1 MKKLTYLLL
10 IAIVVLS
17 ACSSK
22 DSSKPKKDDYTEE
35 AIKFTKY
42 MANGQYSKLTDMY
55 GISKDE
61 NDVSDDKEEMQE
73 YYEQIY
79 TFVDDEDLS
88 DAKDEKLDYAIF
100 ETPYKK
106 KQRVFTIVFK
116 PNVENIS
123 LDPGEPALDGKYRQL
138 NLVVMGEGQ
147 YKRVN
152 GNTEGK
158 AIMQINERKHGL
170 SEKLMSK
177 ISEDSK
183 LVESKGIPK
192 KDLKKLE

>member
-10 IAIVVLS
+10 IAIIVLS

-42 MANGQYSKLTDMY
+42 MANGQYSKIQDMY

-61 NDVSDDKEEMQE
+61 NDVSDDKEEMKQ
-73 YYEQIY
+73 YYEELYSMI
-79 TFVDDEDLS
+79 DEEDLEN
-88 DAKDEKLDYAIF
+88 AKDKELKYAIY
-100 ETPYKK
+100 ETPYKE
-106 KQRVFTIVFK
+106 KQKVFTIIFK
-116 PNVENIS
+116 PNVENPLI
-123 LDPGEPALDGKYRQL
+123 DPGEPLLDGKYQKF
-138 NLVVMGEGQ
+138 NLLVMGSGQ
-147 YKRVN
+147 FKRVN
-152 GNTEGK
+152 GDNEGK
-158 AIMQINERKHGL
+158 AIMDINERKHGL

-183 LVESKGIPK
+183 LIENKGIPK
-192 KDLKKLE
+192 KDLEKLE

>member
-22 DSSKPKKDDYTEE
+22 DSSKSKKDDYTEE

-79 TFVDDEDLS
+79 TFVDEEDLEN
-88 DAKDEKLDYAIF
+88 AKDEPLKYAIF
-100 ETPYKK
+100 ETPYKE
-106 KQRVFTIVFK
+106 KQKVFTIVFK
-116 PNVENIS
+116 PNVKDI
-123 LDPGEPALDGKYRQL
+123 LLYPGEPALDGKYRQL
-138 NLVVMGEGQ
+138 NLLVMGEGQ

>member
-1 MKKLTYLLL
+1 MKKITYLLL
-10 IAIVVLS
+10 IAIIVLS

-138 NLVVMGEGQ
+138 NLVVMGEGE

>member
-79 TFVDDEDLS
+79 TFVDEEDLENT
-88 DAKDEKLDYAIF
+88 KDEPLKYAIF
-100 ETPYKK
+100 ETPYKE
-106 KQRVFTIVFK
+106 KQKVFTIVFK
-116 PNVENIS
+116 PNVKDILLN
-123 LDPGEPALDGKYRQL
+123 PGEPALDGKYRQL
-138 NLVVMGEGQ
+138 NLLVMGEGQ

-152 GNTEGK
+152 ENTEDK

>member
-1 MKKLTYLLL
+1 MKKITYLLL
-10 IAIVVLS
+10 IAIMVLS
-17 ACSSK
+17 ACGSK
-22 DSSKPKKDDYTEE
+22 ESSKPKKDDYTEE

-61 NDVSDDKEEMQE
+61 NDVSDDREEMQE

-79 TFVDDEDLS
+79 TFVDEKDL
-88 DAKDEKLDYAIF
+88 DNAKDEKLNYAIY
-100 ETPYKK
+100 ETPYKE
-106 KQRVFTIVFK
+106 KQKVFTIVFK
-116 PNVENIS
+116 PNVKDIL

-138 NLVVMGEGQ
+138 NLLVMGKGE

>member
-10 IAIVVLS
+10 IAIIVLS

-138 NLVVMGEGQ
+138 NLVVMGEGE

>member
-1 MKKLTYLLL
+1 MKKIAYLLL
-10 IAIVVLS
+10 ISIIVLS
-17 ACSSK
+17 ACNSK
-22 DSSKPKKDDYTEE
+22 ESSKPKKDDYTEE

-42 MANGQYSKLTDMY
+42 MANGKYSKLTNMY

-61 NDVSDDKEEMQE
+61 NDVSNDKEEMQE
-73 YYEQIY
+73 YYEQLY
-79 TFVDDEDLS
+79 TFVDEKDLEN
-88 DAKDEKLDYAIF
+88 AKDEPLKYAVF
-100 ETPYKK
+100 ETPYKE
-106 KQRVFTIVFK
+106 KQKVYTIVFK
-116 PNVENIS
+116 TNVKDAL
-123 LDPGEPALDGKYRQL
+123 LDPGEPVLDGKYRKL
-138 NLVVMGEGQ
+138 NLLVMGEGQ

-177 ISEDSK
+177 ISEKSK
-183 LVESKGIPK
+183 LVENKDIPN

>member
-1 MKKLTYLLL
+1 MNKIVCLLL
-10 IAIVVLS
+10 ISIIVLS
-17 ACSSK
+17 ACNSK
-22 DSSKPKKDDYTEE
+22 ENAKPKKDSYTEE
-35 AIKFTKY
+35 AVKFTKY
-42 MANGQYSKLTDMY
+42 MANGQYSKIQDMY

-61 NDVSDDKEEMQE
+61 KGVSDDKEEIKE
-73 YYEQIY
+73 YYDQIY
-79 TFVDDEDLS
+79 SMVDEKDLEN
-88 DAKDEKLDYAIF
+88 AKDEKLNYAIY

-106 KQRVFTIVFK
+106 KQKVFTIVFK
-116 PNVENIS
+116 PNVENKFM
-123 LDPGEPALDGKYRQL
+123 DPGEPLLDGKYQKI
-138 NLVVMGEGQ
+138 NLLVMGEGT

-158 AIMQINERKHGL
+158 AIMKINERKHGL

-183 LVESKGIPK
+183 LVENKGIPK

>member
-1 MKKLTYLLL
+1 MKRLIYFLL
-10 IAIVVLS
+10 ISVVVLS
-17 ACSSK
+17 ACNSEK
-22 DSSKPKKDDYTEE
+22 TSKPKKDDYTKE

-42 MANGQYSKLTDMY
+42 IANGQYSKLNNMY

-61 NDVSDDKEEMQE
+61 KDVSDDKEEMKE

-88 DAKDEKLDYAIF
+88 NAKDETLKYAIF

-123 LDPGEPALDGKYRQL
+123 LDPGEPALDGKYRKL
-138 NLVVMGEGQ
+138 NLLVMEEGE
-147 YKRVN
+147 YKRIN
-152 GNTEGK
+152 GDVKGK

-170 SEKLMSK
+170 SEKLMNR
-177 ISEDSK
+177 ISEKRK
-183 LVESKGIPK
+183 LVESKGIPEN
-192 KDLKKLE
+192 DLKKLE

>member
-1 MKKLTYLLL
+1 MKKIVCLLL
-10 IAIVVLS
+10 ISIIVLS
-17 ACSSK
+17 ACNSK
-22 DSSKPKKDDYTEE
+22 ENAKPKKDSFTEE

-42 MANGQYSKLTDMY
+42 MANGKYSKLTDMY

-61 NDVSDDKEEMQE
+61 NDVSDDKGEMQE

-79 TFVDDEDLS
+79 TFVDEKDLEN
-88 DAKDEKLDYAIF
+88 AKDEKLNYAIY

-106 KQRVFTIVFK
+106 KQKIFTIVFK
-116 PNVENIS
+116 PNVKDIL
-123 LDPGEPALDGKYRQL
+123 LDPGEPVLDGKYRQL
-138 NLVVMGEGQ
+138 NLLVMGEGT

-152 GNTEGK
+152 GHTEGK

-170 SEKLMSK
+170 SEKLMHK

-183 LVESKGIPK
+183 LVENKGIPK

>member
-79 TFVDDEDLS
+79 TFVDEEDLENT
-88 DAKDEKLDYAIF
+88 KDEPLKYAIF
-100 ETPYKK
+100 ETPYKE
-106 KQRVFTIVFK
+106 KQKVFTIVFK
-116 PNVENIS
+116 PNVKDILLN
-123 LDPGEPALDGKYRQL
+123 PGEPASDGKYRQL
-138 NLVVMGEGQ
+138 NLLVMGEGQ

-152 GNTEGK
+152 GNTEDK

>member
-79 TFVDDEDLS
+79 TFVDEEDLEN
-88 DAKDEKLDYAIF
+88 AKDEPLKYAIF
-100 ETPYKK
+100 ETPYKE
-106 KQRVFTIVFK
+106 KQKVFTIVFK
-116 PNVENIS
+116 PNVKDIL
-123 LDPGEPALDGKYRQL
+123 LDPGEPELDGKYRQL
-138 NLVVMGEGQ
+138 NLLVMGEGQ

>member
-1 MKKLTYLLL
+1 MKRLIYSLL

-22 DSSKPKKDDYTEE
+22 DSSKPKKDDYIEE

-88 DAKDEKLDYAIF
+88 DAKDKKLDYAIF

>member
-1 MKKLTYLLL
+1 MKKITYLLL
-10 IAIVVLS
+10 IAIIVLS

-22 DSSKPKKDDYTEE
+22 DRSAPQKDDYTEE
-35 AIKFTKY
+35 AIKFTKH

-100 ETPYKK
+100 ETPYKN
-106 KQRVFTIVFK
+106 KQKVFTIVFK
-116 PNVENIS
+116 PNVKDIL

-138 NLVVMGEGQ
+138 NLLVMGEGQ

-170 SEKLMSK
+170 SENLMSK
-177 ISEDSK
+177 ISKDSK

>member
-1 MKKLTYLLL
+1 
-10 IAIVVLS
+10 
-17 ACSSK
+17 
-22 DSSKPKKDDYTEE
+22 
-35 AIKFTKY
+35 

-79 TFVDDEDLS
+79 TFVDEEDLEN
-88 DAKDEKLDYAIF
+88 AKDEPLKYAIF
-100 ETPYKK
+100 ETPYKE
-106 KQRVFTIVFK
+106 KQKVFTIVFK
-116 PNVENIS
+116 PNVKDIL

-138 NLVVMGEGQ
+138 NLLVMGEGQ

-158 AIMQINERKHGL
+158 SYYA
-170 SEKLMSK
+170 
-177 ISEDSK
+177 D
-183 LVESKGIPK
+183 
-192 KDLKKLE
+192 

>member
-1 MKKLTYLLL
+1 ML
-10 IAIVVLS
+10 ISIIVLS
-17 ACSSK
+17 ACNSK
-22 DSSKPKKDDYTEE
+22 ENTKPKKDSYTEE
-35 AIKFTKY
+35 AVKFTKY
-42 MANGQYSKLTDMY
+42 MANGQYSKIQDMY

-61 NDVSDDKEEMQE
+61 KGVSDDKEEIKE
-73 YYEQIY
+73 YYDQIY
-79 TFVDDEDLS
+79 SMVDEKDLEN
-88 DAKDEKLDYAIF
+88 AKDEKLNYAIY

-106 KQRVFTIVFK
+106 KQKVFTIVFK
-116 PNVENIS
+116 PNVENKFM
-123 LDPGEPALDGKYRQL
+123 DPGEPLLDGKYQKI
-138 NLVVMGEGQ
+138 NLLVMGEGT

-158 AIMQINERKHGL
+158 AIMKINERKHGL

-183 LVESKGIPK
+183 LVENKGIPK

>member
-1 MKKLTYLLL
+1 MKKITYLLL

-79 TFVDDEDLS
+79 TFVDEEDLEN
-88 DAKDEKLDYAIF
+88 AKDEQLKYAIF
-100 ETPYKK
+100 ETPYKE
-106 KQRVFTIVFK
+106 KQKVFTIVFK
-116 PNVENIS
+116 PNVKDIL
-123 LDPGEPALDGKYRQL
+123 LDPGEPALDVKYRQL
-138 NLVVMGEGQ
+138 NLLVMGEGQ

>member
-10 IAIVVLS
+10 IAIIVLS

-138 NLVVMGEGQ
+138 NLVVMG
-147 YKRVN
+147 
-152 GNTEGK
+152 
-158 AIMQINERKHGL
+158 
-170 SEKLMSK
+170 
-177 ISEDSK
+177 
-183 LVESKGIPK
+183 
-192 KDLKKLE
+192 

>member
-1 MKKLTYLLL
+1 MKKIVCLLL
-10 IAIVVLS
+10 ISIIVLS
-17 ACSSK
+17 ACNSK
-22 DSSKPKKDDYTEE
+22 ENAKPKKDSYTEE
-35 AIKFTKY
+35 AVKFTKY
-42 MANGQYSKLTDMY
+42 MANGQYSKIQDMY

-61 NDVSDDKEEMQE
+61 KGVSDDKEEIKE
-73 YYEQIY
+73 YYDQIY
-79 TFVDDEDLS
+79 SMVDEKDLEN
-88 DAKDEKLDYAIF
+88 AKDEKLNYAIY

-106 KQRVFTIVFK
+106 KQKVFTIVFK
-116 PNVENIS
+116 PNVENKFM
-123 LDPGEPALDGKYRQL
+123 DPGEPLLDGKYQKI
-138 NLVVMGEGQ
+138 NLLVMGEGT

-158 AIMQINERKHGL
+158 AIMKINERKHGL

-183 LVESKGIPK
+183 LVENKGIPK

>member
-1 MKKLTYLLL
+1 MKKITYLLL

>member
-1 MKKLTYLLL
+1 MKKLIYLLL